1 VHPTAGILRV
11 FKHFAWLEA
20 RSVKVAFSRP
30 AHQRVTQAV
39 GCLSLVHRLNSMKS
53 TRQKTIDEKTVFS
66 EYQASLREE
75 YRECSE
81 KIGRLD
87 SLIWQTASV
96 ILPITLA
103 GFTFF
108 GLSTNHTPEQFF
120 VVVITGI
127 GSMALLISWY
137 MLSRNWYFYQLIA
150 FYRIREIEAELGLWH
165 FRYALFLRKPRKERL
180 SMLEQMKGEEKER
193 FENVAKNQPN
203 IPRIGLNRTMTR
215 LTLLFLL
222 GWIAL
227 IVREYLL
234 SF

>member
-1 VHPTAGILRV
+1 M
-11 FKHFAWLEA
+11 KSA
-20 RSVKVAFSRP
+20 RQK
-30 AHQRVTQAV
+30 AV
-39 GCLSLVHRLNSMKS
+39 GENTISL
-53 TRQKTIDEKTVFS
+53 
-66 EYQASLREE
+66 EYQDSLREE
-75 YRECSE
+75 YRECSK

-87 SLIWQTASV
+87 TLIWQTASV

-108 GLSTNHTPEQFF
+108 GLSTNHTPDQFF
-120 VVVITGI
+120 VVVVTGI

-150 FYRIREIEAELGLWH
+150 FYRIREIEIELGLWH
-165 FRYALFLRKPRKERL
+165 FRYALFLRKSRKERQL
-180 SMLEQMKGEEKER
+180 ILEQMKGEEKER
-193 FENVAKNQPN
+193 FENLAKNQPD
-203 IPRIGLNRTMTR
+203 IPRIGLYRTMTS
-215 LTLLFLL
+215 LTLLFVA